1 MDISVREFQLHA
13 SKYLK
18 LLATEDIVLTQYNLP
33 VAKLTKVL
41 TNKIYAPDD
50 SSVKE
55 SSYFNPQPKLG
66 KKKWEEVNNM
76 RKVLSVVILLLPLLL
91 VAPVGAEEDVLPDL
105 CTNIDGVQEDYG
117 SGSTELI
124 QIDEEGNC
132 GLLEEVYPDI
142 RERQDNPNFVEPSTI
157 LEKESCT

>member
-1 MDISVREFQLHA
+1 
-13 SKYLK
+13 
-18 LLATEDIVLTQYNLP
+18 
-33 VAKLTKVL
+33 
-41 TNKIYAPDD
+41 
-50 SSVKE
+50 
-55 SSYFNPQPKLG
+55 
-66 KKKWEEVNNM
+66 M

-132 GLLEEVYPDI
+132 GLLEEVLPDI